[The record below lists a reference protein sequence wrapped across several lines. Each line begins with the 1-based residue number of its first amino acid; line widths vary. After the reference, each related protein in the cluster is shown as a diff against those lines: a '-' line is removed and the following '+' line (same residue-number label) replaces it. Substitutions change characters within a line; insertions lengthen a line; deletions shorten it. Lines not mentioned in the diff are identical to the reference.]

1 SGLVTFKVDE
11 KQIFQRIL
19 QAIQQDYQ
27 KELDLDREVLAML
40 DKLEK
45 SNAGE
50 FQRYKMYPMIKKQL
64 AKDKK
69 VIL

>member
-1 SGLVTFKVDE
+1 MTFKVDE